1 MARDTRRKGGRH
13 HRRPYATLGSAQDH
27 PQFGGHQGALADQTV
42 ERWDGV
48 GVSILYLCPSA
59 STVNRKTWLRMGWM
73 SVIFDSNGPI
83 GMETSWVLKLSDFA
97 AS

>member
-1 MARDTRRKGGRH
+1 MYTPVNSKR
-13 HRRPYATLGSAQDH
+13 GSGESGDR
-27 PQFGGHQGALADQTV
+27 TV

-83 GMETSWVLKLSDFA
+83 GMETSWVLELSDFA